1 MILPSAFLFPSGL
14 VVAVRTCPF
23 HPGPVSEHTFLLDPT
38 PRQCRHAA
46 ATGGDKVWKRRR
58 WSWMFSKTR
67 KNEIQKKK
75 DGDQEGNDAALVAA
89 CTWTGL
95 LDMHLA
101 SSPFSLRRPAALHAA
116 CTACRAGC
124 DEPLVR
130 TVACA
135 PGGARRS
142 ERTKTSAISFL
153 QHAPPDSDPA
163 AFTSS
168 SRRQRRTMQA

>member
-1 MILPSAFLFPSGL
+1 MPLSCRSSQRTHILIGSHTP
-14 VVAVRTCPF
+14 AVP
-23 HPGPVSEHTFLLDPT
+23 
-38 PRQCRHAA
+38 PRRSDRRPA
-46 ATGGDKVWKRRR
+46 ATRYERDAAGPGCFQKLERTKYR
-58 WSWMFSKTR
+58 KKKKTATR
-67 KNEIQKKK
+67 KEMMP
-75 DGDQEGNDAALVAA
+75 LVAA